1 MIGSQAAKF
10 GCLAA
15 AQAAND
21 DEVES
26 ESAWPAQAAA
36 TTGEGVITVWPNS
49 LSSCLAEPAL
59 SRFI

>member
-26 ESAWPAQAAA
+26 ESAWPAA
-36 TTGEGVITVWPNS
+36 GGGNDG
-49 LSSCLAEPAL
+49 
-59 SRFI
+59 